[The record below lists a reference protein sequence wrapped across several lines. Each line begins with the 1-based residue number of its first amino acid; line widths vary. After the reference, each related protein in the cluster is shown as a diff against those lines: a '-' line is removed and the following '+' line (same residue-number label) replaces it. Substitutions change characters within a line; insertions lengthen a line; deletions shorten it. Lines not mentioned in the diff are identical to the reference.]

1 MLLPL
6 LILIESCQKSP
17 SIDISNAPLVPLPK
31 LIEATQSSFT
41 LNAQTKIY
49 VVESEAENELD
60 NLVTLVKNAIEP
72 STGFELEAAMSK
84 SPQNGINLIIDP
96 DNARGDESYELEVTN
111 QQVRISSSGEA
122 GLFYGLQTLLQLCP
136 PEIAASKKQSKDWLI
151 GTGKISDGPDF
162 GYRGAMLDVARHFF
176 SVKDV
181 KKYIDHIA
189 AYKLNMLHLHL
200 SDDQGWR
207 IEIKSWPEL
216 AKIGGQTQVGG
227 GKGGYYTQEQYNDIV
242 DYAAKRYITVI
253 PEIDMPGHTNAAL
266 ASYPELNCNNKA
278 TELYSGIE
286 VGFSTLCVDK
296 EITYQF
302 IDDVI
307 RELVSMTPG
316 DYIHIGGDE
325 SHVTSM
331 EEYIPFMNRVQD
343 IVLSHGKKNI
353 AWDEVAHADI
363 REGTVAQFWAE
374 EKNAKMVIEKG
385 GKLLVSP
392 AKRAYMD
399 MQYDSTSTLGLHWA
413 AYIEADDAYTWDPS
427 TYVEGISK
435 DDIIGV
441 EAPLWSETIEKMNEI
456 EYMIFPRVTA
466 IAEIGWTTSD
476 LRSWEGYSTRLAEHS
491 NVWDVKGINFYRSKL
506 IDWPTKTE

>member
-1 MLLPL
+1 M
-6 LILIESCQKSP
+6 S
-17 SIDISNAPLVPLPK
+17 K

-216 AKIGGQTQVGG
+216 AKNRRSDTSWWR
-227 GKGGYYTQEQYNDIV
+227 
-242 DYAAKRYITVI
+242 KRWIL
-253 PEIDMPGHTNAAL
+253 H
-266 ASYPELNCNNKA
+266 
-278 TELYSGIE
+278 SG
-286 VGFSTLCVDK
+286 
-296 EITYQF
+296 
-302 IDDVI
+302 
-307 RELVSMTPG
+307 
-316 DYIHIGGDE
+316 
-325 SHVTSM
+325 
-331 EEYIPFMNRVQD
+331 
-343 IVLSHGKKNI
+343 
-353 AWDEVAHADI
+353 
-363 REGTVAQFWAE
+363 
-374 EKNAKMVIEKG
+374 
-385 GKLLVSP
+385 
-392 AKRAYMD
+392 
-399 MQYDSTSTLGLHWA
+399 
-413 AYIEADDAYTWDPS
+413 
-427 TYVEGISK
+427 
-435 DDIIGV
+435 
-441 EAPLWSETIEKMNEI
+441 
-456 EYMIFPRVTA
+456 A
-466 IAEIGWTTSD
+466 IQ
-476 LRSWEGYSTRLAEHS
+476 
-491 NVWDVKGINFYRSKL
+491 
-506 IDWPTKTE
+506 